1 MSSRQQQFLI
11 NKNDLADSQWTE
23 SAIPKAETAGDV
35 VIKVDS
41 FALTANN
48 ITYAVAGDSMQYW
61 DFFPATEGW
70 GQIPVWGYGT
80 VVESA
85 HPDIAQGQ
93 RLYGYYPMASH
104 LKIQAERVTKDG
116 LIDAA
121 EHRSHLAKVYNQYQR
136 AGAADTVGDAAQ
148 MLYRPLYMT
157 SFVLDDFVSRS
168 DFFGAQD
175 VLLTSASS
183 KTSLGLAFLLH
194 KRGGC
199 NVVGLTSTKNKAFVE
214 SLGCYHQVKTYDE
227 ISTLDPSRA
236 AVIVDMA
243 GNGSTL
249 AAVHNHY
256 DAQLKYSCLV
266 GATHWN
272 ARSGSKGMAGPKP
285 EMFFAPSHIEQR
297 TKDWGPGG
305 LQQRFQGAWD
315 AFTQAATSWIEVQQV
330 EGQTDIAA
338 IYQRLLKDDVNP
350 AQGFI
355 LRVE

>member
-1 MSSRQQQFLI
+1 MSSRQQQFLV
-11 NKNDLADSQWTE
+11 NKNDLADTRWVE
-23 SAIPKAETAGDV
+23 SSAPDASTAGDV
-35 VIKVDS
+35 VIHVDC

-48 ITYAVAGDSMQYW
+48 ITYAVAGESMQYW
-61 DFFPATEGW
+61 DFFPAAEGW
-70 GQIPVWGYGT
+70 GQVPVWGFGT
-80 VVESA
+80 VIDSA
-85 HPDIAQGQ
+85 HPDLPVGQ
-93 RLYGYYPMASH
+93 RLYGYFPMSSH

-136 AGAADTVGDAAQ
+136 ASAADSTADAAQ
-148 MLYRPLYMT
+148 MLYRPLFMT
-157 SFVLDDFVSRS
+157 SFVLDDFVASS

-194 KRGGC
+194 KRGGSQ
-199 NVVGLTSTKNKAFVE
+199 VIGLTSAKNKAFVE

-227 ISTLDPSRA
+227 VTSLDASRP

-243 GNGSTL
+243 GNGGTL

-272 ARSGSKGMAGPKP
+272 ARSGAKGMAGPKP

-305 LQQRFQGAWD
+305 LQERLQGAWD
-315 AFTQAATSWIEVQQV
+315 AFTVAATNWIDVQQIQ
-330 EGQTDIAA
+330 GQTEIAEVYA
-338 IYQRLLKDDVNP
+338 RLLKDEVNP

-355 LRVE
+355 LNVE

>member
-1 MSSRQQQFLI
+1 MSNRQQQFLV
-11 NKNDLADSQWTE
+11 NKNDLADTRWVE
-23 SAIPKAETAGDV
+23 SAAPEASTAGDLV
-35 VIKVDS
+35 VRINN

-70 GQIPVWGYGT
+70 GQIPVWGFGT
-80 VVESA
+80 VTASA
-85 HPDIAQGQ
+85 HPDVPVGQ

-121 EHRSHLAKVYNQYQR
+121 EHRSHLARVYNQYQR
-136 AGAADTVGDAAQ
+136 AGQANASDDAAQ

-168 DFFGAQD
+168 NFFGAQD

-199 NVVGLTSTKNKAFVE
+199 NVVGLTSAKNKAFVE

-227 ISTLDPSRA
+227 ITTLDANRTA
-236 AVIVDMA
+236 MVVDMA
-243 GNGSTL
+243 GNGNTL

-272 ARSGSKGMAGPKP
+272 ARSGAKGMAGPKP
-285 EMFFAPSHIEQR
+285 ELFFAPSHIEQR

-305 LQQRFQGAWD
+305 LQERFQGAWNS
-315 AFTQAATSWIEVQQV
+315 FTEAAARWIEVQQV
-330 EGQTDIAA
+330 QGEADIATV
-338 IYQRLLKDDVNP
+338 YQRLLKDDVNP

-355 LRVE
+355 LNVE